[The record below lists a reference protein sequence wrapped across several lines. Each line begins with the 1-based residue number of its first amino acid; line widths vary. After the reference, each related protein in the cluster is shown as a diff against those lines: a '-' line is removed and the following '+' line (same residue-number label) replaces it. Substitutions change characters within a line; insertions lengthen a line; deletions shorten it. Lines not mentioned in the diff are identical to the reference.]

1 MKLARQ
7 YIIKFMPESDTD
19 QFSKKK
25 LSILGIG
32 VNTILTGLI
41 LFIVTLLG
49 YINTVQNRANH
60 DDTMAAVKDLKLD
73 VIGGY
78 VSKVDFQTTVSALSA
93 TDGKLW
99 EKESATTDTMNKNI
113 GDINLKLQHIE
124 DSLPKK

>member
-1 MKLARQ
+1 METGNTEQLNK
-7 YIIKFMPESDTD
+7 P
-19 QFSKKK
+19 KKQMF
-25 LSILGIG
+25 GIE
-32 VNTILTGLI
+32 VNTIITGLTMA
-41 LFIVTLLG
+41 LVSLLG
-49 YINTVQNRANH
+49 FINHQQVQASH

-99 EKESATTDTMNKNI
+99 EKESATADTMNKNI